1 MAGEE
6 KQLVQRHRETHR
18 RHEMEVVAGA
28 RVVTCTL
35 QTAMRRSASILKTEN
50 CTANMC
56 SNLMSTDVFLYGT
69 ISSQ

>member
-50 CTANMC
+50 CMC
-56 SNLMSTDVFLYGT
+56 SNLMYGT